1 MNAFL
6 RKNWFTVA
14 VAVILLAMIG
24 SFAYK
29 LWFSDAAGGGKG
41 SNLEKIKAIPDFAL
55 QDLSGTSVTKAD
67 TNGKVRLFYFFYSSC
82 PDVCQPTSFLL
93 SQVQDELKKDDL
105 FGTKAQIMSVTIDP
119 TVDTPQKLT
128 QFGAQ
133 FHEDPTGWK
142 FLRGD
147 EKKTAD
153 LAEQFGV
160 MVVKEKDG
168 TFTHSNAIL
177 LVDKKGDLRTFYDA
191 GDVNL
196 SAKTI
201 VKDVKTLLKE

>member
-6 RKNWFTVA
+6 RKNWFTLA
-14 VAVILLAMIG
+14 VSVILLAMIA

-29 LWFSDAAGGGKG
+29 LWFGGASPAGH
-41 SNLEKIKAIPDFAL
+41 SLDKIKAAPDFAL
-55 QDLSGTSVTKAD
+55 HDLNGNPVTKAD

-93 SQVQDELKKDDL
+93 SQVQDQLKKEGL
-105 FGTKAQIMSVTIDP
+105 FDSKAQIYSVTIDP

-133 FHEDPTGWK
+133 FHNDPSGWK
-142 FLRGD
+142 FLRGE
-147 EKKTAD
+147 EKQTAD
-153 LAEQFGV
+153 LAEKFGI

-177 LVDKKGDLRTFYDA
+177 LVDKKGDLRSYYTV
-191 GDVNL
+191 DVQTT
-196 SAKTI
+196 AEQI
-201 VKDVKTLLKE
+201 VKDVKTLAKEK

>member
-6 RKNWFTVA
+6 RKNWFTLA
-14 VAVILLAMIG
+14 VTVILLAMIA

-29 LWFSDAAGGGKG
+29 LWFSDASAGK
-41 SNLEKIKAIPDFAL
+41 SHSLDKIKAAPDFAL
-55 QDLSGTSVTKAD
+55 QDLSGNTVTKEN

-93 SQVQDELKKDDL
+93 SQVQDELKKNRL
-105 FGTKAQIMSVTIDP
+105 FGEKAQIFSVTIDP
-119 TVDTPQKLT
+119 AVDTPQKLT

-133 FHEDPTGWK
+133 FHNDPSGWK

-153 LAEQFGV
+153 LAEQFGI
-160 MVVKEKDG
+160 MVVKQKDG

-177 LVDKKGDLRTFYDA
+177 LVDKKGDLRTYYTV
-191 GDVNL
+191 DVQT
-196 SAKTI
+196 SAEQI
-201 VKDVKTLLKE
+201 VKDVQTLAKEK